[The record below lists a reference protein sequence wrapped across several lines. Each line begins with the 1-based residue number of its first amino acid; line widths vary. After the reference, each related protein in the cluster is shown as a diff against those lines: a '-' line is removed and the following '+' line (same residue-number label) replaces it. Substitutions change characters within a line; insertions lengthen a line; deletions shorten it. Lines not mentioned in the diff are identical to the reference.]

1 MHDQLVMDGPK
12 EILLVEDQEM
22 VSNLIKRIL
31 EPSGYAL
38 ITATNGK
45 EAVSLYEREKDK
57 ISLVILDLV
66 MPKMGGETCIK
77 ELHKIN
83 PDLKILIVSGHP
95 LDEETQKMIER
106 ETKGFVPKPF
116 ARAELL
122 QIVRDV
128 LDAD

>member
-31 EPSGYAL
+31 ESSGYAL

-66 MPKMGGETCIK
+66 MPKMDGETCIK

-83 PDLKILIVSGHP
+83 PNLKILIVSGHP
-95 LDEETQKMIER
+95 LNEEIQKMVKR
-106 ETKGFVPKPF
+106 ETKGFVRKPF
-116 ARAELL
+116 GRAELL
-122 QIVRDV
+122 QIVSDV

>member
-1 MHDQLVMDGPK
+1 MHDQFVMDGAK

-31 EPSGYAL
+31 ESSGYVL

-45 EAVSLYEREKDK
+45 EAISLYERELDK

-66 MPKMGGETCIK
+66 MPKMRGETCIK

-83 PDLKILIVSGHP
+83 PDLKILIVSGHS

-106 ETKGFVPKPF
+106 ETRGFVRKPF
-116 ARAELL
+116 GRAELL
-122 QIVRDV
+122 QIVSDV
-128 LDAD
+128 LEAD